1 MIEQI
6 KLGFN
11 FIDTMLGGWTKV
23 SNKVS
28 AKSGSFLPQK
38 NHMQKEKTTLVLLRI
53 LLSPF
58 IVQKRSSKTCIFV
71 LFGNYRPRNR
81 ASFNGVRERKQLYFV
96 L

>member
-11 FIDTMLGGWTKV
+11 FIYTMLGGWTKV

-28 AKSGSFLPQK
+28 TKSGSFLPQK
-38 NHMQKEKTTLVLLRI
+38 SHAEGKTTLVLLRI

-81 ASFNGVRERKQLYFV
+81 AQVSTE
-96 L
+96 